1 MTALSSIEY
10 PNWLIIAGALLA
22 ALGLVGLALNRGVE
36 EESREIVEAELD
48 HVAVYNQ
55 TAKRKR
61 RDRWAERLRTP
72 RSRLRNWDRARMSGT
87 GHPEGNFGN

>member
-10 PNWLIIAGALLA
+10 PHWLIIAGALLA

-61 RDRWAERLRTP
+61 RDRWAERFE
-72 RSRLRNWDRARMSGT
+72 D
-87 GHPEGNFGN
+87 PEEPVAKLGPGANERHGAS